1 MDGRAEEASTRLT
14 SGSPAWRAPISRQ
27 RVRGSRSSGITCRTR
42 LYVSGTT
49 ATDQNGHVV
58 APGDAAAQTR
68 FALERIRKALAL
80 ADASLSDVV
89 RTRICVTDIAQWEAV
104 GRVHGEVFGDILPTA
119 TMVEVSALID
129 PDLVVEIE
137 ADAVVGN
144 APDLI

>member
-1 MDGRAEEASTRLT
+1 M
-14 SGSPAWRAPISRQ
+14 
-27 RVRGSRSSGITCRTR
+27 
-42 LYVSGTT
+42 
-49 ATDQNGHVV
+49 